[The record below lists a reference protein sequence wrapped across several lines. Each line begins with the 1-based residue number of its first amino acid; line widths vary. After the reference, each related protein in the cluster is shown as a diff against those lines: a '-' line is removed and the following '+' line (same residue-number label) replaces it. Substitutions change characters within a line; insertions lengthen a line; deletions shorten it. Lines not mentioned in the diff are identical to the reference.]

1 MEKYVRILNKD
12 KESETIKSIDCFPA
26 SSIKQILFD
35 SMEDENHE
43 RFYYIEITDAVGTIC
58 VYATWGEDECYD
70 IFIHFYT
77 WLFDDKSNE
86 FVFTIDKKEINDY
99 FEKVAYF

>member
-43 RFYYIEITDAVGTIC
+43 RFYYIKITDAMGTTC
-58 VYATWGEDECYD
+58 VYAARKVDECYD

-86 FVFTIDKKEINDY
+86 FVFTIDRKKINDY
-99 FEKVAYF
+99 FKEVYF